1 MIMKLLYKCNKLLR
15 NKRTKINLTVFTKS
29 KIKKRNLLALNV
41 INTFFS
47 PFQSIGTLR
56 RGSKQGK
63 ARGRSSYEED

>member
-1 MIMKLLYKCNKLLR
+1 MIMKLLYKYNKLLR
-15 NKRTKINLTVFTKS
+15 NKRTKINLTVFTK
-29 KIKKRNLLALNV
+29 KRKKRRNLLALNV

>member
-1 MIMKLLYKCNKLLR
+1 MIMKLLNKCNKLLR
-15 NKRTKINLTVFTKS
+15 NKRTKINLSFY
-29 KIKKRNLLALNV
+29 KIKKKKRNLLVLNV

>member
-29 KIKKRNLLALNV
+29 KKKKRNLLALNV

>member
-29 KIKKRNLLALNV
+29 KKKRRNLLALNV
-41 INTFFS
+41 INSLSFRL
-47 PFQSIGTLR
+47 QSIGTLR

>member
-1 MIMKLLYKCNKLLR
+1 MIMKLLNKCNKLLR

-29 KIKKRNLLALNV
+29 KKKKNLLALNV